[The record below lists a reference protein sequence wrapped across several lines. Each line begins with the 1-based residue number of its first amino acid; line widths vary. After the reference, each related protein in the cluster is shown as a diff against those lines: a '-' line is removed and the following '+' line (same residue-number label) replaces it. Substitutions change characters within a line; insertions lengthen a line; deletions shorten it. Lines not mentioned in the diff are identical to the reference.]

1 MITVKTLPNILLPN
15 IKPTLKKANFG
26 VNILVNPKDINNNKE
41 NDINIKSR
49 LFLIIEDLH
58 KKS

>member
-1 MITVKTLPNILLPN
+1 LLPN

-26 VNILVNPKDINNNKE
+26 LNILVNPKDISNNKKKE
-41 NDINIKSR
+41 IDIKSI

>member
-41 NDINIKSR
+41 NDINIK
-49 LFLIIEDLH
+49 
-58 KKS
+58 K